1 MTQKIHFINQKHEK
15 LEAMERRTPFTHPAR
30 LKVES
35 SVDISRSG
43 EWGERRLDFYI
54 SFLHKNNYLIIEG
67 LRLSS
72 GTYHFQIDTLL
83 VHPTFILIFEV
94 KNLTGNL
101 IFDTDYNQLIQQF
114 DDREVIHKDP
124 IQQVNLQHFQLS
136 EWLNHYDFSKN
147 IPILSFVV
155 IVNDNARI
163 LPMNNHDLLTKK
175 VIRNTKIRDVLN
187 EFHATY
193 DKEILSRK
201 DLQTL
206 KNLFLKLHTPN
217 NPDLLSKLNIK
228 KEELITGV
236 QCPGCSRF
244 PMRRHYGKWHCLECN
259 AVSKNAHILSLRDYF
274 LLFHPAI
281 TNRQLRQ
288 FLHVSSD
295 SVAKKIAHSL
305 NLTHTGSTKDRI
317 YHLGSLWPK
326 NYR

>member
-35 SVDISRSG
+35 WVDISRSG
-43 EWGERRLDFYI
+43 EWGERRLDYYI
-54 SFLHKNNYLIIEG
+54 SFFHKNNYLIFEG

-83 VHPTFILIFEV
+83 VYRKFILIFEV
-94 KNLTGNL
+94 KNLTETL
-101 IFDTDYNQLIQQF
+101 IFDTDFNQLIQQF
-114 DDREVIHKDP
+114 KDREVIHKDP

-136 EWLNHYDFSKN
+136 EWLKHNHFPKN

-163 LPMNNHDLLTKK
+163 VPKNNHDLLVKK

-187 EFHATY
+187 DLHATY
-193 DKEILSRK
+193 DKDILSQK
-201 DLQTL
+201 NLHTL
-206 KNLFLKLHTPN
+206 KHLFLKLHTPN

-236 QCPGCSRF
+236 QCPSCSRF
-244 PMRRHYGKWHCLECN
+244 PMRRHYGKWHCLECS
-259 AVSKNAHILSLRDYF
+259 VISKDAYIQALRDYF
-274 LLFHPAI
+274 LLFYPTI
-281 TNRQLRQ
+281 TNRQLRK

-295 SVAKKIAHSL
+295 SIAKKIAHSL
-305 NLTHTGSTKDRI
+305 NLTHTGTTKNRI
-317 YHLGSLWPK
+317 YHLNSL
-326 NYR
+326 